1 MLLSCTVSVT
11 EQSMNLTQE
20 MVCVEPAIAP
30 SGPVTLAPQKTW
42 HGAQT
47 IRHRLMGEEDD

>member
-1 MLLSCTVSVT
+1 MLGSV
-11 EQSMNLTQE
+11 MQE

-42 HGAQT
+42 LGAQT
-47 IRHRLMGEEDD
+47 IRHRLMGEEDE